1 MTTTSA
7 TTVLKR
13 RVRPWPS
20 RTVSFVD
27 LASLQFIHENGRV
40 LQCHGTLDL
49 GKLLQVMTW
58 EKWDDQPRVCYIV
71 GGWDAASTPVTEWFA
86 EVEGWERTSYHR
98 DPFIASY
105 KSVSTGKKVTLYMTS
120 QWFGRATSADVCRRA
135 FIRLRALLRGAFDS
149 GVSLMGTPART
160 GLDLIE
166 RSLPDGREY
175 QLLPDDLRE
184 KLEHNIGQGRMEF
197 IPPTLD
203 STQADTLYILDGIWM
218 YAACCRRL
226 PVGPMVYD
234 NLNMLADDGYRP
246 GFYHVQFQVPAHW
259 QHIGLL
265 PSWDGRPVY
274 PCESGTW
281 HEAYVCN
288 DELRFAMVEHGWR
301 VQIVERWLFAN
312 DADPLRTWI
321 EKLRSLRAAV
331 SVERDGDLAKPL
343 RDAIRA
349 ICIKAIGGLS
359 RKGRYEQVETPIEQ
373 AETLPEDAII
383 DTDALSD
390 TVIRWLRPVPL
401 DASMTYFQHPEWAAM
416 VWGRA
421 RARLARATM
430 ELPREAVIALRT
442 DAIISTLNPEW
453 EDDGKPGTFRVK
465 EVIDL
470 AGRPVPTEERT
481 YRKLLAERRAV

>member
-13 RVRPWPS
+13 RVRPWPA
-20 RTVSFVD
+20 RVVSFVD
-27 LASLQFIHENGRV
+27 VQSLQFIHENGRV

-49 GKLLQVMTW
+49 GKLLQVMIW
-58 EKWDDQPRVCYIV
+58 DKWDDQPQVCYIV
-71 GGWDAASTPVTEWFA
+71 GGWDAASTPATEWFT
-86 EVEGWERTSYHR
+86 EVEGWERVSYHR

-105 KSVSTGKKVTLYMTS
+105 KSISTGKKVVLYMTA

-135 FIRLRALLRGAFDS
+135 FLRLRQLLRGAFDS

-166 RSLPDGREY
+166 RSLPDGKEY
-175 QLLPDDLRE
+175 PVLPDDLRE

-197 IPPTLD
+197 LQPLLD
-203 STQADTLYILDGIWM
+203 STQADTLYILDAIWM

-226 PVGPMVYD
+226 PVGPAMYD
-234 NLNMLADDGYRP
+234 TINDLADDGYRP
-246 GFYHVQFQVPAHW
+246 GFYHVRFLVPKTW

-265 PSWDGRPVY
+265 PSWDGRPTW
-274 PCESGTW
+274 PNEPGTW

-288 DELRFAMVEHGWR
+288 DELRLAVGFSWH
-301 VQIVERWLFAN
+301 VQILERWLFAN
-312 DADPLRTWI
+312 DADPLRTWV
-321 EKLRSLRAAV
+321 EKLRTLRSAV

-401 DASMTYFQHPEWAAM
+401 DAPMAYFQRPEWAAM

-421 RARLARATM
+421 RARLVKAAM

-442 DAIISTLNPEW
+442 DAIITTLDPKW
-453 EDDGKPGTFRVK
+453 ENDEKPGTFRIK

-470 AGRPVPTEERT
+470 AGRPVPTDERT